1 MYSCI
6 LSSPPWLVGSL
17 NVLVMMLAYRGRS
30 MSKRFVLPLP
40 GIDADF
46 FGDDEGEDEGSF
58 R

>member
-1 MYSCI
+1 
-6 LSSPPWLVGSL
+6 
-17 NVLVMMLAYRGRS
+17 